1 MEEILELKDCLL
13 NHQYEQA
20 IKIVEELEQMGRQ
33 DKINNLESFLVI
45 LLIHLI
51 KIQVEKRVTR
61 SWRSSILNSLREIQK
76 RNRLGKKSQYIKQDR
91 WLEHIRNV
99 YPDAIFKAADEAFGG
114 IEVKKIKFLVN
125 SSKLE
130 DTALELLDFTYTLD
144 GNTMVEVICDRF
156 TVGRLELDDNHT

>member
-1 MEEILELKDCLL
+1 MEEILELKECLL
-13 NHQYEQA
+13 THQYERA
-20 IKIVEELEQMGRQ
+20 LAIVEELEQMGRQ

-76 RNRLGKKSQYIKQDR
+76 RNKLGKKSQYIKQNQ
-91 WLEHIRNV
+91 WLEHFTAS

-114 IEVKKIKFLVN
+114 IEIEELQALVD
-125 SSKLE
+125 LDLLQQ
-130 DTALELLDFTYTLD
+130 DTLDLLDLTYTLD
-144 GNTMVEVICDRF
+144 GNSMVKLICDRF
-156 TVGRLELDDNHT
+156 PIGRWQE

>member
-13 NHQYEQA
+13 NHQYERA
-20 IKIVEELEQMGRQ
+20 IAIVEELEQMGRQ

-76 RNRLGKKSQYIKQDR
+76 RNKLGKKSQYIKQNE
-91 WLEHIRNV
+91 WLEHIVDV
-99 YPDAIFKAADEAFGG
+99 YPDAIFKTADEAFGG
-114 IEVKKIKFLVN
+114 IEIPELKSLVDISALQN
-125 SSKLE
+125 I
-130 DTALELLDFTYTLD
+130 TLELLDFTYTLD
-144 GNTMVEVICDRF
+144 GDSMVKMVCDRF
-156 TVGRLELDDNHT
+156 PVGRLL

>member
-13 NHQYEQA
+13 NHQYERA
-20 IKIVEELEQMGRQ
+20 MTIVEELEQMGRQ
-33 DKINNLESFLVI
+33 DKINNLESFLVV

-76 RNRLGKKSQYIKQDR
+76 RNKLGKKSQYIKSNQWSKHFDAT
-91 WLEHIRNV
+91 

-114 IEVKKIKFLVN
+114 IEIQELKSLVKRD
-125 SSKLE
+125 KLQNI
-130 DTALELLDFTYTLD
+130 TLELLELTYTLD
-144 GNTMVEVICDRF
+144 GDSMVKLICDRF
-156 TVGRLELDDNHT
+156 SVGPLE

>member
-13 NHQYEQA
+13 NHQYERA
-20 IKIVEELEQMGRQ
+20 IAIVEELEQMGRQ

-76 RNRLGKKSQYIKQDR
+76 RNNLGKKSQYIKQNE
-91 WLEHIRNV
+91 WLEHIVDV
-99 YPDAIFKAADEAFGG
+99 YPDAIFKTADEAFGG
-114 IEVKKIKFLVN
+114 IEIPELKSLVDISALQN
-125 SSKLE
+125 I
-130 DTALELLDFTYTLD
+130 TLELLDFTYTLD
-144 GNTMVEVICDRF
+144 GDSMVKMVCDRF
-156 TVGRLELDDNHT
+156 PVGRLL

>member
-13 NHQYEQA
+13 NHQYERA
-20 IKIVEELEQMGRQ
+20 MTIVEELELMGRQ
-33 DKINNLESFLVI
+33 DKINNLESFLVV

-76 RNRLGKKSQYIKQDR
+76 RNKLGNNSQYIKANQ
-91 WLEHIRNV
+91 WIEHFDAI

-114 IEVKKIKFLVN
+114 IEIKELKSLVN
-125 SSKLE
+125 LSSLQNI
-130 DTALELLDFTYTLD
+130 TLELLELTYTLD
-144 GNTMVEVICDRF
+144 GDSMVQLICDRF
-156 TVGRLELDDNHT
+156 PVGPLEGCN

>member
-13 NHQYEQA
+13 NHQYDRA
-20 IKIVEELEQMGRQ
+20 MTIVEELEEMGRQ

-76 RNRLGKKSQYIKQDR
+76 RNKLGKKSQYIKSNQ
-91 WLEHIRNV
+91 WGEHFDAT

-114 IEVKKIKFLVN
+114 IEIKELKSLVN
-125 SSKLE
+125 LSLLKA
-130 DTALELLDFTYTLD
+130 TTLELLDLTYTLNGD
-144 GNTMVEVICDRF
+144 NMVELICDRF
-156 TVGRLELDDNHT
+156 PVGRWD

>member
-13 NHQYEQA
+13 NHQYERA
-20 IKIVEELEQMGRQ
+20 MTIVEELELMGRQ
-33 DKINNLESFLVI
+33 DKINNLESFLIV

-76 RNRLGKKSQYIKQDR
+76 RNKLGKKSQYIKPNQWR
-91 WLEHIRNV
+91 EHVDAI

-114 IEVKKIKFLVN
+114 IEIKELRSLVN
-125 SSKLE
+125 LSSLQE
-130 DTALELLDFTYTLD
+130 ITLELLELTYTLD
-144 GNTMVEVICDRF
+144 GDSLVQLICDRF
-156 TVGRLELDDNHT
+156 PIGPLE

>member
-13 NHQYEQA
+13 NHQYERA
-20 IKIVEELEQMGRQ
+20 MTIVEELELMGRQ
-33 DKINNLESFLVI
+33 DKINNLESFLIV

-76 RNRLGKKSQYIKQDR
+76 RNKLGKKSQYIKPNQ
-91 WLEHIRNV
+91 WSEHFNAI

-114 IEVKKIKFLVN
+114 IEIKELRSLVN
-125 SSKLE
+125 LSSLQNI
-130 DTALELLDFTYTLD
+130 TLELLELTYTLD
-144 GNTMVEVICDRF
+144 GDNMVKLICDRF
-156 TVGRLELDDNHT
+156 PVGPLE